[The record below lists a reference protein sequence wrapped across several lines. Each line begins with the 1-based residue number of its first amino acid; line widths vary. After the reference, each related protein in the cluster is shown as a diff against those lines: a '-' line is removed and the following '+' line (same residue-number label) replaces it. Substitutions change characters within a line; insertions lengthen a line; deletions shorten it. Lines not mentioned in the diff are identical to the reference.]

1 MHIQNTLHTRN
12 MQMSGKCALLYKF
25 CHCRNYT
32 NTEIIEMDFDND
44 INEDYYLDDDDL
56 YRLV

>member
-1 MHIQNTLHTRN
+1 MHIENTLQTRN

-44 INEDYYLDDDDL
+44 INEDYYLDDDDF
-56 YRLV
+56 